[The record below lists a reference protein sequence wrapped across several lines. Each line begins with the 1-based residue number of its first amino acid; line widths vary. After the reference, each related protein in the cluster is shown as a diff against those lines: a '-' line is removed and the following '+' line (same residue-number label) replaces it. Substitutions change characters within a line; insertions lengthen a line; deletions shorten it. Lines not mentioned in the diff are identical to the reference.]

1 MPNHLKTGLES
12 SGDVENN
19 VSRQP
24 WDRLPGESTQAYTAF
39 AFYRDL
45 GSERSLAKVGQE
57 VGKNLTLIE
66 RWSASWNWVGRVY
79 EFDCVEDE
87 RSREQ
92 LCRDR
97 MAMRLRHIRLGMAM
111 QAVATHGLRE
121 LQIKIEQGLPL
132 NLSVSEIVNL
142 MECGAQL
149 ENDAVGDEKDHRY
162 TRIIVNL
169 GTHQYDDEPDP
180 LLEAENDKQPN

>member
-24 WDRLPGESTQAYTAF
+24 WDRIPGESTQAYAAF

-97 MAMRLRHIRLGMAM
+97 TAMRRRHIRLGMAM

-149 ENDAVGDEKDHRY
+149 ENDALGDEKDHRY

-169 GTHQYDDEPDP
+169 GTHQYDDEP
-180 LLEAENDKQPN
+180 LEAEDDRQPN